1 METKNNIFSAR
12 QLEIIEAAGKL
23 LSHDG
28 IASLTTK
35 NLAKEMGFSDSAIY
49 RHFKGK
55 EDIIV
60 ALLNYLAINM
70 DERLTATINKDVS
83 PLDNFTAIFKNQ
95 FNFFKKNKH
104 FIIVTFS
111 EGLLEHSAEINDA
124 MQHVITIKIKHLL
137 AIFKQ
142 AQQQNL
148 FTDKVKPED
157 LIHIV
162 MGSFRLLMFKW
173 RMDNFKFDIVKK
185 GDQLIHTFLLLIKK

>member
-35 NLAKEMGFSDSAIY
+35 NLAKEMGFSESAIY

-111 EGLLEHSAEINDA
+111 EGLLEHSAEINEA
-124 MQHVITIKIKHLL
+124 MQHVITIKTKHLL

-173 RMDNFKFDIVKK
+173 RLDNFKFDIVKK
-185 GDQLIHTFLLLIKK
+185 GDQLIHTILLLIKK

>member
-12 QLEIIEAAGKL
+12 QFEIIEAAGKL

-35 NLAKEMGFSDSAIY
+35 NLAKEMGFSESAIY

-111 EGLLEHSAEINDA
+111 EGLLEHSAEINEA
-124 MQHVITIKIKHLL
+124 MQHVITIKTKHLL
-137 AIFKQ
+137 AIFKH

-185 GDQLIHTFLLLIKK
+185 GDQLIHTILLLIKK

>member
-35 NLAKEMGFSDSAIY
+35 NLAKEMGFSESAIY

-162 MGSFRLLMFKW
+162 MGSYRLLMFKW

-185 GDQLIHTFLLLIKK
+185 GDQLIHTILLLIKK

>member
-35 NLAKEMGFSDSAIY
+35 NLAKEMGFSESAIY

-111 EGLLEHSAEINDA
+111 EGLLEHSAEINEA

-185 GDQLIHTFLLLIKK
+185 GDQLIHTILLLIKK

>member
-35 NLAKEMGFSDSAIY
+35 NLAKEMGFSESAIY

-173 RMDNFKFDIVKK
+173 RLDNFKFDIVKK
-185 GDQLIHTFLLLIKK
+185 GDQLIHTILLLIKK

>member
-35 NLAKEMGFSDSAIY
+35 NLAKEMGFSESAIY

-185 GDQLIHTFLLLIKK
+185 GDQLIHTILLLIKK

>member
-35 NLAKEMGFSDSAIY
+35 NLAKEMGFSESAIY

-95 FNFFKKNKH
+95 FNFFKKK
-104 FIIVTFS
+104 
-111 EGLLEHSAEINDA
+111 
-124 MQHVITIKIKHLL
+124 
-137 AIFKQ
+137 
-142 AQQQNL
+142 
-148 FTDKVKPED
+148 
-157 LIHIV
+157 
-162 MGSFRLLMFKW
+162 
-173 RMDNFKFDIVKK
+173 
-185 GDQLIHTFLLLIKK
+185 

>member
-35 NLAKEMGFSDSAIY
+35 NLAKEMGFSESAIY